1 MILCIVAKN
10 EFRKQPAS
18 EQMVTVLHFLDGDV
32 WATDPNTMVQMI
44 RPVYN
49 YAQGTILAHTLMP
62 GDRVWVNVEKQVAE
76 GTYYRNS
83 ESSEAN

>member
-1 MILCIVAKN
+1 MILQIVVEN
-10 EFRKQPAS
+10 LFRKQLSS

-44 RPVYN
+44 RPIYD
-49 YAQGTILAHTLMP
+49 YARGAILAHTLMP